1 MSLESHNA
9 LLDAVM
15 TAAPVIPVIVI
26 DRVED
31 ALPLARALVAG
42 GLPVLEVTLRTP
54 AALEAMRAMAGVPG
68 AIVGAGTVL
77 DATQY
82 DAAIAAGAR
91 FVVSPGL
98 TERLAAA
105 ARERAVPLLP
115 GTATASEVM
124 AAREAGFT
132 RLTFFP
138 AESAGGVSALKG
150 LCSVF
155 RDVRF
160 CPTGGITAAIAPAYL
175 ALPQVACVG
184 GSWPMPADAIQA
196 GDWARVE
203 ALAREAAGL
212 RRGAKG

>member
-105 ARERAVPLLP
+105 SRERAVPLLP

-132 RLTFFP
+132 RLKFFP
-138 AESAGGVSALKG
+138 AESAGGVGALKS
-150 LCSVF
+150 LCTVF

-160 CPTGGITAAIAPAYL
+160 CPTGGITAASARAYL
-175 ALPQVACVG
+175 AVPQIVCVG
-184 GSWPMPADAIQA
+184 GSWPMPAESIAR
-196 GDWARVE
+196 GDWSRIEV
-203 ALAREAAGL
+203 LAREASAL
-212 RRGAKG
+212 RPPR